1 MTLSGNIDM
10 NIDIVNDLFKKNC
23 DNYNKVRDH
32 SITSNV
38 QSSRTPSIL
47 SSKCD
52 EEYSARVQCE
62 SDNIVEDDQIVPSDS
77 PQLEYATLN
86 S

>member
-1 MTLSGNIDM
+1 M

-23 DNYNKVRDH
+23 DNYDKVRDH

-38 QSSRTPSIL
+38 QSPRIPSI
-47 SSKCD
+47 SSSECD

-62 SDNIVEDDQIVPSDS
+62 SDNIVEGDQIVPSDS
-77 PQLEYATLN
+77 LQLEYATLN